1 MKYFNRDLSWLSFN
15 ERVLQEAED
24 VNVPLFERIKF
35 LGIFSS
41 NLEEFFR
48 VRISGLRYLTKLK
61 KKNIKESGFD
71 LHVLTQ
77 QLMLK
82 IDELQN
88 RFGNVFRNELL
99 PSLAAENFFI
109 KDENSVSES
118 DLNFLNDLFAEKIN
132 PYLTPMILVKK
143 KIKPFLKTGQL
154 YLSIKLSSKGS
165 INSKGKNK
173 NFKYAL
179 LEIPSD
185 RMERFIK
192 LPSEKDKY
200 EYIFLDDIIKIF
212 IKDIF
217 EGYHIEEVRSIKL
230 TRDAELYIED
240 EFTGNLLDKI
250 KKNLGKRITGLPSRF
265 LYDSNMSKPMLKF
278 LSESLDIDKED
289 LVKGAKYHNFQDFLG
304 FPFPDI
310 RHCVY
315 QHKEE
320 LKTKYIYKSK
330 NIFQTI
336 SEKDQILH
344 FPYESFSPVTDFI
357 SAAADDETVENIKIT
372 LYRVAKNSS
381 IVNSLLN
388 ALKNGKRVTVF
399 IEIKARFD
407 EELNIVYAGELQK
420 AGAHVLYSIPGIKVH
435 AKLVMVTRIE
445 NEVPVNYCYLAT
457 GNFNEK
463 TSRIYCD
470 TGLFTS
476 SKNITEEVSKI
487 FDFLEGKIIDT
498 EFKNLLVGQFNMKDE
513 FLKLID
519 SEIKNADKGKEASVI
534 LKLNSLEDRKMID
547 KLYEA
552 SKAGVKIFILVR
564 GICCL
569 IPGVKKQSS
578 NIKIISI
585 VDKYLE
591 HSRVFIF
598 HNGGDKKVYISSAD
612 WMKRNLNRRIETA
625 IPVYDEDLKMEL
637 IDILDIQIRDNLKA
651 RIIDKDQKNEYI
663 NSGSNNNY
671 RAQSDI
677 YTYLSEKFYTE

>member
-24 VNVPLFERIKF
+24 NSVPLFERIKF

-61 KKNIKESGFD
+61 KKNIRESGFD
-71 LHVLTQ
+71 LHVLTIH
-77 QLMLK
+77 LMQK

-99 PSLAAENFFI
+99 PALASENFFI

-118 DLNFLNDLFAEKIN
+118 DINFLNDLFTEKIY
-132 PYLTPMILVKK
+132 PYLTPMIIVKK

-154 YLSIKLSSKGS
+154 YLSIKISSNDI
-165 INSKGKNK
+165 INSNGKNK
-173 NFKYAL
+173 KFKYAL
-179 LEIPSD
+179 MEIPSE

-192 LPSEKDKY
+192 LPSEPDRF
-200 EYIFLDDIIKIF
+200 EYIFLDDVIRIF
-212 IKDIF
+212 IKNIF
-217 EGYHIEEVRSIKL
+217 KGYNIEEVRSIKL

-240 EFTGNLLDKI
+240 EFSGNLLDKI

-265 LYDSNMSKPMLKF
+265 LYDSKMSKPMLNF
-278 LSESLDIDKED
+278 LSESLNIDNED

-304 FPFPDI
+304 FPFPDF
-310 RHCVY
+310 RHCLY
-315 QHKEE
+315 PEKEE
-320 LKTKYIYKSK
+320 LKSKYIYKSE
-330 NIFQTI
+330 NIFNTI
-336 SEKDQILH
+336 SKKDRLLH
-344 FPYESFSPVTDFI
+344 FPYESFSPVAEFI
-357 SAAADDETVENIKIT
+357 NTAAEDNSVKSIKVT

-381 IVNSLLN
+381 IVNSLLK
-388 ALKNGKRVTVF
+388 ALKNGKHVTVF

-407 EELNIVYAGELQK
+407 EELNIINAGELQK
-420 AGAHVLYSIPGIKVH
+420 AGANVLYSIPGIKVH
-435 AKLVMVTRIE
+435 AKLAMVTRIE
-445 NEVPVNYCYLAT
+445 NEMPVNYCYLAT

-476 SKNITEEVSKI
+476 LKHITDEVSRI
-487 FDFLEGKIIDT
+487 FEFLEGGIIDT
-498 EFKNLLVGQFNMKDE
+498 EFKNLLVGQFNMKKE

-519 SEIKNADKGKEASVI
+519 TEIKNAAKGKEASVT

-552 SKAGVKIFILVR
+552 SKTGVKIFVIVR

-569 IPGVKKQSS
+569 VPGVKKQSS

-585 VDKYLE
+585 VDRYLE
-591 HSRVFIF
+591 HSRVFVF

-625 IPVYDEDLKMEL
+625 IPVYDEDLKKEL
-637 IDILDIQIRDNLKA
+637 IDILDIQKRDNTKA
-651 RIIDKDQKNEYI
+651 RIIDKDQKNEYV
-663 NSGSNNNY
+663 NSESADKY

-677 YTYLSEKFYTE
+677 YNYLLDKISTE

>member
-1 MKYFNRDLSWLSFN
+1 
-15 ERVLQEAED
+15 
-24 VNVPLFERIKF
+24 
-35 LGIFSS
+35 
-41 NLEEFFR
+41 
-48 VRISGLRYLTKLK
+48 
-61 KKNIKESGFD
+61 
-71 LHVLTQ
+71 
-77 QLMLK
+77 
-82 IDELQN
+82 
-88 RFGNVFRNELL
+88 
-99 PSLAAENFFI
+99 
-109 KDENSVSES
+109 
-118 DLNFLNDLFAEKIN
+118 
-132 PYLTPMILVKK
+132 
-143 KIKPFLKTGQL
+143 
-154 YLSIKLSSKGS
+154 
-165 INSKGKNK
+165 
-173 NFKYAL
+173 
-179 LEIPSD
+179 
-185 RMERFIK
+185 
-192 LPSEKDKY
+192 
-200 EYIFLDDIIKIF
+200 
-212 IKDIF
+212 
-217 EGYHIEEVRSIKL
+217 
-230 TRDAELYIED
+230 
-240 EFTGNLLDKI
+240 
-250 KKNLGKRITGLPSRF
+250 
-265 LYDSNMSKPMLKF
+265 
-278 LSESLDIDKED
+278 
-289 LVKGAKYHNFQDFLG
+289 KYHNFQDFLG

-310 RHCVY
+310 KHCVY

-435 AKLVMVTRIE
+435 AKLAMVTRIE

>member
-1 MKYFNRDLSWLSFN
+1 MKYYNRDLSWLSFN

-24 VNVPLFERIKF
+24 KTVPLFERIKF

-71 LHVLTQ
+71 LHVLTK
-77 QLMLK
+77 QLMQK
-82 IDELQN
+82 IDDLQN

-99 PSLAAENFFI
+99 PALSSENFFF

-118 DLNFLNDLFAEKIN
+118 QKVFLNDLFAEKIY
-132 PYLTPMILVKK
+132 PHLTPMIIVKK

-154 YLSIKLSSKGS
+154 YLSIKLSSNDKIKS
-165 INSKGKNK
+165 NGKYK
-173 NFKYAL
+173 KFRYAL

-192 LPSEKDKY
+192 LHSEQNRF
-200 EYIFLDDIIKIF
+200 EYIFLDDVIRIF
-212 IKDIF
+212 IKNIF
-217 EGYHIEEVRSIKL
+217 EGYNIEEVCSIKL
-230 TRDAELYIED
+230 TRDAELYIDD
-240 EFTGNLLDKI
+240 EFSGNLLDKI

-265 LYDSNMSKPMLKF
+265 LYDSKMSKSMLNF
-278 LSESLDIDKED
+278 LSESLNIDIED

-304 FPFPDI
+304 FPFPNFI
-310 RHCVY
+310 HCVY
-315 QHKEE
+315 PENEE
-320 LKTKYIYKSK
+320 LKSKSIYKSE

-336 SEKDQILH
+336 SEKDRLLH
-344 FPYESFSPVTDFI
+344 FPYESFSPVTEFI
-357 SAAADDETVENIKIT
+357 NAAAEDKSVNSIKVT
-372 LYRVAKNSS
+372 LYRVAKKSS
-381 IVNSLLN
+381 IVNSLLK

-407 EELNIVYAGELQK
+407 EELNIINAGELQK
-420 AGAHVLYSIPGIKVH
+420 AGANVLYSIPGIKVH
-435 AKLVMVTRIE
+435 AKLAMVTRIE

-476 SKNITEEVSKI
+476 LKCITDEVSRI
-487 FDFLEGKIIDT
+487 FDFLEGEIIDT
-498 EFKNLLVGQFNMKDE
+498 DFKNLLVGQFNMKEE

-519 SEIKNADKGKEASVI
+519 IEIKNATKGKEASVI

-552 SKAGVKIFILVR
+552 SKAGVKIFVILR

-569 IPGVKKQSS
+569 IPGIKKQSS

-585 VDKYLE
+585 VDRYLE

-598 HNGGDKKVYISSAD
+598 HNGGDKKVFISSAD

-625 IPVYDEDLKMEL
+625 IPVYDEDLKNEL
-637 IDILDIQIRDNLKA
+637 IDVIEIQKRDNVKA
-651 RIIDKDQKNEYI
+651 RIIDKDQKNQYV
-663 NSGSNNNY
+663 NSISVHKY

-677 YTYLSEKFYTE
+677 YNYLSEKSNTE